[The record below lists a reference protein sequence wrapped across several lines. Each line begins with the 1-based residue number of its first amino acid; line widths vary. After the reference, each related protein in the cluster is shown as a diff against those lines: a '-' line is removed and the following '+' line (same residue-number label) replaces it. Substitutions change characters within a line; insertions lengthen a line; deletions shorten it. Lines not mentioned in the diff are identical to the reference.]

1 MNFIHRKKFSCSF
14 GPRCKK
20 SLPSFPA
27 GPIQVLEGH
36 YKVSS
41 EPSLLQTQLA
51 QPVLSQGRYSSPLI
65 IIMAL
70 LPDLHH
76 YPHIPLVLGAPELYP
91 TGVTR
96 EQRGRITPFH
106 LLVTLLLMQPLMQPL
121 MQTRQMWLEF
131 CVASYLLLIFIS
143 PNSSSF
149 VPDACRH
156 HLSATSR
163 RSRGT
168 LQLCMLLLGKQIATW
183 AVISP

>member
-70 LPDLHH
+70 LWTFSKSSPSFLCCG
-76 YPHIPLVLGAPELYP
+76 PQAWALYS
-91 TGVTR
+91 R
-96 EQRGRITPFH
+96 WCLMKAEQRGTITSLSMLAAPLLIQPMIHLVFQATSALYWLMPIFLSTKVSYSFFTGLLSSSSPMCVYIHLGLPQPNCSTFH
-106 LLVTLLLMQPLMQPL
+106 LDLVEP
-121 MQTRQMWLEF
+121 
-131 CVASYLLLIFIS
+131 
-143 PNSSSF
+143 
-149 VPDACRH
+149 H
-156 HLSATSR
+156 
-163 RSRGT
+163 
-168 LQLCMLLLGKQIATW
+168 
-183 AVISP
+183 